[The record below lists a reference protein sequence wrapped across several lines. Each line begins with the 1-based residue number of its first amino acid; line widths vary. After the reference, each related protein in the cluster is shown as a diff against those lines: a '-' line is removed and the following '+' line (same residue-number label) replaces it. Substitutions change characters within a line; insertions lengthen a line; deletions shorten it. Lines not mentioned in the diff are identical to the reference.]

1 MPKKTGK
8 LSRIMGQSAAEMA
21 SLSGSEARDQYNYL
35 RKVIR
40 EREKGFQKAG
50 KQGRFDRTYGIM
62 GPPSL
67 RGLSDAQV
75 KKQLG
80 RMVKQLSGAES
91 TITGVQKAIQETNMR
106 RQRALEKKLG
116 RDPEKNPLTP
126 EEAREF
132 GRFLGDMQDRY
143 GDNWKHVSDDYIELL
158 DTPGFGEA
166 LLADRR
172 EVVINLSLQASAE
185 KLGLKTDQF
194 MKNYDYWAAH
204 EKQLLLEG
212 ERIKTK
218 KDRKLTPSDYIKKL
232 RLPSIRDWRAGMDD
246 N

>member
-1 MPKKTGK
+1 MPKKTGR

-21 SLSGSEARDQYNYL
+21 GLSGSEARSQYDYL

-67 RGLSDAQV
+67 RGLTDQQV

-91 TITGVQKAIQETNMR
+91 TITGVQKAIQETNKR
-106 RQRALEKKLG
+106 RKNALERLLQKKLS
-116 RDPEKNPLTP
+116 P
-126 EEAREF
+126 EEAREY
-132 GRFLGDMQDRY
+132 GRFLGDMQQRY
-143 GDNWKHVSDDYIELL
+143 GDNWKHVSDDFVEML

-166 LLADRR
+166 VMQDRHD
-172 EVVINLSLQASAE
+172 VVVKVNLQTDAE
-185 KLGLKTDQF
+185 QLGLKAEQF
-194 MKNYDYWAAH
+194 MRNYDYWAAH
-204 EKQLLLEG
+204 EKQLREAAP
-212 ERIKTK
+212 IKSK

-232 RLPSIRDWRAGMDD
+232 RLPSIKDWRAAQDD
-246 N
+246 S